1 MYIINFIDFD
11 AFDALFTLEKRIN
24 CRLSLQENTSECGRG
39 HALQSSIGVLL
50 FIQLVL
56 PLFHL

>member
-1 MYIINFIDFD
+1 MNILTVHVMNH
-11 AFDALFTLEKRIN
+11 LLWEKKRIY
-24 CRLSLQENTSECGRG
+24 CELSLQENTSECGRG

-50 FIQLVL
+50 FIQLIL